1 MMNAIE
7 IRNLYMEQGTF
18 ELKIDELDIPQG
30 YITGLIGENGA
41 GKTSLIYQLLNLK
54 VPKLGDI
61 KVLGKSYNNA
71 RAEILSD
78 VGIVFS
84 ENHFPEWQ
92 SPKKLEKLFQMYY
105 PRWEHETFIKYLT
118 LFEIPYHQKIKS
130 FSQGM
135 KVKLSLAT
143 ALGHQAKLLI
153 LDEPTS
159 NLDPTF
165 RLELLQIFQELM
177 LDEQHTIL
185 FSTHITSDLESVAD
199 FVAFIELGELRLMEE
214 KDKLLSSYQLIRGSD
229 QLLDDELDELII
241 GLEGR
246 EGSFVGITTEGRVFK
261 ELFGEKVSCRSITL
275 DELMYF
281 MKKERLQK
289 TVIR

>member
-1 MMNAIE
+1 MNAIE
-7 IRNLYMEQGTF
+7 IRNLYMKQGTF
-18 ELKIDELDIPQG
+18 EVKIDELDIPQG

-54 VPKLGDI
+54 EPQSGDI
-61 KVLGKSYNNA
+61 KILGKSYNNA

-78 VGIVFS
+78 IGVVFS

-92 SPKKLEKLFQMYY
+92 TPKKLEKLFQMYY
-105 PRWEHETFIKYLT
+105 SQWDHELFMKYLT
-118 LFEIPYHQKIKS
+118 QFELPYNQKIKS

-135 KVKLSLAT
+135 KVKLNLAT
-143 ALGHQAKLLI
+143 ALSHHAKLLI

-165 RLELLQIFQELM
+165 RLELLRIFQELM
-177 LDEQHTIL
+177 LNEQHTIL

-199 FVAFIELGELRLMEE
+199 FVAFIERGELRLMEE
-214 KDKLLSSYQLIRGSD
+214 KEQLISSYQIVKGTD
-229 QLLDDELDELII
+229 QLLDDELDELLI
-241 GLEGR
+241 GLEVK
-246 EGSFVGITTEGRVFK
+246 EDSFTGMTTEGQVFK
-261 ELFGEKVSCRSITL
+261 ELFGEKVYCRRVTL

-281 MKKERLQK
+281 MKKERVQK
-289 TVIR
+289 KVMK